1 MYPNVKKL
9 REEFHLSTGY
19 VTRYLGITERT
30 YLENERGD
38 FPFTAQEM
46 EKLCNLYGIPV
57 EDRDNFIQDQEDMID
72 KDWLAIFNLS
82 KVREWLTKN

>member
-1 MYPNVKKL
+1 MYPNVKQL
-9 REEFHLSTGY
+9 REEFHLPTGY
-19 VTRYLGITERT
+19 VARYLGITERT

-57 EDRDNFIQDQEDMID
+57 EDRDNFIQDQEDAID

-82 KVREWLTKN
+82 KIREWLTKN

>member
-9 REEFHLSTGY
+9 REKFHLSTGY
-19 VTRYLGITERT
+19 VARYLGITERT

-38 FPFTAQEM
+38 FPFSAQEM

-72 KDWLAIFNLS
+72 KDWLAILNLS
-82 KVREWLTKN
+82 KIREWLTKN